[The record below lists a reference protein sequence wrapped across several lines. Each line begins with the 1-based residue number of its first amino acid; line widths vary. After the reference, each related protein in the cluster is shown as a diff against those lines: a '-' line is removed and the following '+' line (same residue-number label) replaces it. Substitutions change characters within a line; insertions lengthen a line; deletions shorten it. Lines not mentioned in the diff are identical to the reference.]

1 MKVQIFSTLA
11 GMEMKD
17 WILAARQYAQL
28 TQPQLGEAMGMTKG
42 NVSAWENGR
51 HEASHDQLVKIAA
64 ITGYPEP
71 LPGMSEPVQSLAA
84 KWPFNLVDESKVR
97 SLDDAQRNQL
107 EAGIILSA
115 AQLGL
120 DVKKSPEGK

>member
-1 MKVQIFSTLA
+1 MKVKIFSTLA

-17 WILAARQYAQL
+17 WILAARQFAKL
-28 TQPQLGEAMGMTKG
+28 TQPQLGEAMGLTKG
-42 NVSAWENGR
+42 NISAWEKGR
-51 HEASHDQLVKIAA
+51 HEASHEQLVKIAA
-64 ITGYPEP
+64 ITGFPEP
-71 LPGMSEPVQSLAA
+71 LPGMSEPVQSLTA
-84 KWPFNLVDESKVR
+84 KWPFTSIDEGKVR

-120 DVKKSPEGK
+120 DVKKDG